1 MAEALKRLMGQP
13 SSTTSSIYIP
23 LFKKVERM
31 KRIGVPTEETARFLK
46 GWRTGSRLT
55 TGSGQPTRGNNSVRL
70 RAVYLSSYTTI
81 GTTGQGRRIFD

>member
-55 TGSGQPTRGNNSVRL
+55 TGSGQPTRGCSNKIVKESEGN
-70 RAVYLSSYTTI
+70 
-81 GTTGQGRRIFD
+81 